1 MLLPSE
7 SLNHPISFSVYVCL
21 CFCMFS
27 FFLFLKPHLH
37 HVPEACKSNFLPF
50 FPVYNFACMCSFACM
65 CVCAQGISIR
75 SPGTGLL
82 ASCELLRGCWELNL
96 GPLAEPLRKEMCHCT
111 CLTGTRPELGPQP
124 EPCRKRYHKNFISIT
139 KYIILITVT

>member
-96 GPLAEPLRKEMCHCT
+96 GPLQKQYMLLTNIRAIFPAQNFFFLRHGLPMYPAAK
-111 CLTGTRPELGPQP
+111 
-124 EPCRKRYHKNFISIT
+124 F
-139 KYIILITVT
+139 